1 MAGYKQWLDDFSNWL
16 KDIKDHEVEDLINQ
30 FVEKQQALKTFSEE
44 KLKAYS
50 PYLKRDL
57 KHLEDE
63 YKNSDDIAWQELKA
77 GMLFELAQLEDRTQ
91 LEWQALLKDFEHDG
105 VYKAGEWI
113 AMGQLVCKNCH
124 HTTDV
129 LYASEIKACSQCEHQ
144 EFSRKALSP

>member
-1 MAGYKQWLDDFSNWL
+1 MAGYKKWLDDFSYWL
-16 KDIKDHEVEDLINQ
+16 KDIKDHEVEDLVNQ

-50 PYLKRDL
+50 HYLKRDL

-63 YKNSDDIAWQELKA
+63 YRNPDDIAWQELKA

-129 LYASEIKACSQCEHQ
+129 LYASEIKACSQCEHH

>member
-1 MAGYKQWLDDFSNWL
+1 MAEYKKWLDDFAHWL
-16 KDIKDHEVEDLINQ
+16 KDIKEHELEDLINKFIESQ
-30 FVEKQQALKTFSEE
+30 GKLKELGEE
-44 KLKAYS
+44 KVKNYS
-50 PYLKRDL
+50 HYLKRDL
-57 KHLEDE
+57 QHLEDD
-63 YKNSDDIAWQELKA
+63 YKDTDDIAWQELKA
-77 GMLFELAQLEDRTQ
+77 GVLFELAQLEDRTQ